1 LSIITSQTG
10 DPLAETPRPTSRS
23 LPTTPAGLSS
33 DPGTRSSELPYLA
46 GLDGLRAL
54 SVVAVILF
62 HAQVAG
68 FDGGFFG
75 VEVFFVISG
84 YLITSLLLAERERTG
99 SVSLRRFWMRRARRL
114 LPALATLLVATIAIA
129 AIFAPDAVVQTR
141 GDVPAAL
148 FFVSNW
154 WQVARNHS
162 YFMAIERPPLLLHLW
177 SLAVEE
183 QFYMVVPPTLVFVG
197 FVCGKIPRRWLAIVA
212 ASTALASAC
221 WMAALFD
228 PSVDPSG
235 IYMRTDTRLSGLLL
249 GVALAAIVPAA
260 SFSRG
265 VASTKPRLWLDAL
278 GLAGIAAVCW
288 AFTRWNDTDPF
299 VYRFGFLAVDVASMA
314 MIASAVGPSRVG
326 RLLGARPLKWL
337 GLRSYGLYLWHWPV
351 MAVTRPDFD
360 TSWSGG
366 PLLTLRIA
374 LTVGAAELSYRFV
387 EVPARRGALS
397 AAVRSLVGR
406 GSPVERVRAWRVV
419 VAMTVVAGLAVAGLR
434 VAPVR
439 ADGPH
444 AAEPDGHVAHVAHVA
459 HGVAEPQA
467 GPQNTAGQAAFSGPP
482 APDAPAPAGTG
493 LPIDPAWPKT
503 LTLLTDSV
511 TLGVRTTLPAA
522 MPDWNVEVV
531 GRPALMVK
539 QVVPEFLKNKPHVG
553 SVVVIGVAYNSLFEK
568 NRRNFDRW
576 AAIWDR
582 EAERLLSD
590 LRARGAKKFV
600 WVTLREPTPDV
611 VTERGKSQYELYA
624 WFFPYVNE
632 RLHALVQ
639 RHPEITLADWS
650 AVSDKPGL
658 TYDLIHLSPAGAKL
672 MTRTIT
678 DAVLG
683 PP

>member
-1 LSIITSQTG
+1 VKDETPIGTTASS
-10 DPLAETPRPTSRS
+10 PLASAT
-23 LPTTPAGLSS
+23 
-33 DPGTRSSELPYLA
+33 YLA

-54 SVVAVILF
+54 SVAAVILY

-68 FDGGFFG
+68 FEGGFFG

-99 SVSLRRFWMRRARRL
+99 GVSLRQFWMRRARRL
-114 LPALATLLVATIAIA
+114 LPALLVVVVATLGIA
-129 AIFAPDAVVQTR
+129 AVAAPDALAQTR
-141 GDVPAAL
+141 VDLPAAL

-183 QFYMVVPPTLVFVG
+183 QFYIAFPPTLVVLALVLRG
-197 FVCGKIPRRWLAIVA
+197 GARARRWLG
-212 ASTALASAC
+212 ALAGAGAIASAL
-221 WMAALFD
+221 WMARLFD
-228 PSVDPSG
+228 PTVDPSA
-235 IYMRTDTRLSGLLL
+235 IYLRTDTRLSGLLL
-249 GVALAAIVPAA
+249 GVMLAAIVPAMAAARRPAIAARA
-260 SFSRG
+260 SL
-265 VASTKPRLWLDAL
+265 ALDAVGAA
-278 GLAGIAAVCW
+278 GLAVALW
-288 AFTRWNDTDPF
+288 AFTHWSDTDAF
-299 VYRFGFLAVDVASMA
+299 VYRGGFQVVDVASMA
-314 MIASAVGPSRVG
+314 MIVSAVGGSWMPKV
-326 RLLGARPLKWL
+326 LGWRGIRWI

-360 TSWSGG
+360 TSWSGW
-366 PLLTLRIA
+366 PLLALRLG
-374 LTVGAAELSYRFV
+374 LTAIAAELSYRFV
-387 EVPARRGALS
+387 EVPARRAGLAS
-397 AAVRSLVGR
+397 AVRGLAGQA
-406 GSPVERVRAWRVV
+406 SPVERARAWRVV
-419 VAMTVVAGLAVAGLR
+419 GVMTAVAGLAVALLI

-439 ADGPH
+439 ADGPREPEPARASPALAVADSLP
-444 AAEPDGHVAHVAHVA
+444 AA
-459 HGVAEPQA
+459 
-467 GPQNTAGQAAFSGPP
+467 P
-482 APDAPAPAGTG
+482 ATEMPARVDSATAPAPAGTG
-493 LPIDPAWPKT
+493 LPIDPTWPKS

-511 TLGVRTTLPAA
+511 TLGVKQTLPAA
-522 MPDWNVEVV
+522 LPDWQVELV

-539 QVVPEFLKNKPHVG
+539 QVVPEFLKDRIKVG
-553 SVVVIGVAYNSLFEK
+553 SVVVIGLAYNSLFEK
-568 NRRNFDRW
+568 NRRNYDHW

-611 VTERGKSQYELYA
+611 VTQHGRSQYEMYA

-650 AVSDKPGL
+650 AVSDKLGL
-658 TYDLIHLSPAGAKL
+658 TGDLIHLNLEGAKL
-672 MTRTIT
+672 MTRTIV

-683 PP
+683 PPS

>member
-1 LSIITSQTG
+1 LPAAPVSLAAFAG
-10 DPLAETPRPTSRS
+10 D
-23 LPTTPAGLSS
+23 AGARGS
-33 DPGTRSSELPYLA
+33 GLPYLV

-54 SVVAVILF
+54 SIVAVILF

-68 FDGGFFG
+68 FDGGFLG

-114 LPALATLLVATIAIA
+114 LPALATLLVATVAIA

-141 GDVPAAL
+141 GDVPAAV

-183 QFYMVVPPTLVFVG
+183 QFYIVVPPTLVFVG

-249 GVALAAIVPAA
+249 GVALAAVVPAA
-260 SFSRG
+260 SLSRG
-265 VASTKPRLWLDAL
+265 VAPAKPRLWLDVL
-278 GLAGIAAVCW
+278 GLAGIAAVSW
-288 AFTRWNDTDPF
+288 AFNRWSDTDPF
-299 VYRFGFLAVDVASMA
+299 VYRFGFLAIDVASMA

-326 RLLGARPLKWL
+326 RLLGIRPLKWI

-360 TSWSGG
+360 TRWSGW

-397 AAVRSLVGR
+397 SAVRSLVGR
-406 GSPVERVRAWRVV
+406 GLPVERARAWRVV
-419 VAMTVVAGLAVAGLR
+419 VAMTVVAGLVVAVVG

-444 AAEPDGHVAHVAHVA
+444 AAAEPDGHDATRGVA

-467 GPQNTAGQAAFSGPP
+467 GSQSASGQAALSGPP
-482 APDAPAPAGTG
+482 APDAPAPVGTG
-493 LPIDPAWPKT
+493 LPID
-503 LTLLTDSV
+503 
-511 TLGVRTTLPAA
+511 
-522 MPDWNVEVV
+522 
-531 GRPALMVK
+531 
-539 QVVPEFLKNKPHVG
+539 
-553 SVVVIGVAYNSLFEK
+553 
-568 NRRNFDRW
+568 RR
-576 AAIWDR
+576 
-582 EAERLLSD
+582 
-590 LRARGAKKFV
+590 
-600 WVTLREPTPDV
+600 
-611 VTERGKSQYELYA
+611 
-624 WFFPYVNE
+624 
-632 RLHALVQ
+632 
-639 RHPEITLADWS
+639 
-650 AVSDKPGL
+650 
-658 TYDLIHLSPAGAKL
+658 
-672 MTRTIT
+672 
-678 DAVLG
+678 G
-683 PP
+683 PRRSRC